1 MNDYL
6 NRLLELTIQIQQI
19 PAPTFSEEERGKFVR
34 ALFNN
39 EGLADISTDK
49 VGNVFGRLR
58 GDGDAAPL
66 IICAHLDTVFPAEKS
81 LRVTRRS
88 ERVAG
93 PGIGDNSL
101 GIAGMIGLL
110 WLLRERDIRLAGDV
124 WLVATVG
131 EEGLGNLRGMRAVA
145 DRFED
150 APFAYLILEG
160 LALGHIYHR
169 ALGIRRYRICAHTQ
183 GGHSWGHYGRPSAV
197 HELSALIA
205 KLTGLNLPEKPRT
218 TLNVGTISGGTSIN
232 TIAADACL
240 NLDLRSEDTGAL
252 TALVRDVEK
261 IVETANKPRV
271 RVEAEEIGR
280 RPSGE
285 IPASHPLVK
294 LAEES
299 LRQQDI
305 DPVLTIGS
313 TDASIP
319 LSRGYTAVCIGL
331 TTGDGAHTVDEFI
344 YTHPLEQ
351 GMEQLLSFVE
361 NLWG

>member
-1 MNDYL
+1 
-6 NRLLELTIQIQQI
+6 
-19 PAPTFSEEERGKFVR
+19 
-34 ALFNN
+34 
-39 EGLADISTDK
+39 
-49 VGNVFGRLR
+49 
-58 GDGDAAPL
+58 
-66 IICAHLDTVFPAEKS
+66 
-81 LRVTRRS
+81 
-88 ERVAG
+88 
-93 PGIGDNSL
+93 
-101 GIAGMIGLL
+101 
-110 WLLRERDIRLAGDV
+110 
-124 WLVATVG
+124 
-131 EEGLGNLRGMRAVA
+131 
-145 DRFED
+145 
-150 APFAYLILEG
+150 
-160 LALGHIYHR
+160 
-169 ALGIRRYRICAHTQ
+169 
-183 GGHSWGHYGRPSAV
+183 YGRPSAV

-240 NLDLRSEDTGAL
+240 NLDLRSEDAGAL